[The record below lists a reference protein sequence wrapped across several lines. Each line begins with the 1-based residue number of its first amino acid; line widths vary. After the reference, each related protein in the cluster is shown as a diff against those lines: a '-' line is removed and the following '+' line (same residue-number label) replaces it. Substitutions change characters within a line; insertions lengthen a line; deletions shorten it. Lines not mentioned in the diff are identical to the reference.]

1 MRCATFNPWN
11 PNLNG
16 TQPWEHNDNPDAGRS
31 DQILRA
37 LLLISADLI
46 SPGKSAWSNIALSCR
61 QPSRWHKYW
70 KFWIFDEPL
79 SQVHVI
85 PLFYF
90 NPPYIWFGLG
100 RNLESK
106 FQPSQIMSYLAT
118 NHVERWKE
126 DSAFRYF
133 RPPQLSSNVTTR
145 AAAYQIAS
153 WKFQVFCLRYL
164 DKFNP

>member
-11 PNLNG
+11 PNHNG

-31 DQILRA
+31 GQILRA
-37 LLLISADLI
+37 LLLIWSHLGSQSGQILPYLADSHPGGTNIGNFEFLMNP
-46 SPGKSAWSNIALSCR
+46 SPRSTWSRFFC
-61 QPSRWHKYW
+61 
-70 KFWIFDEPL
+70 
-79 SQVHVI
+79 
-85 PLFYF
+85 F

-133 RPPQLSSNVTTR
+133 RPPQFSSNVTTR

-153 WKFQVFCLRYL
+153 WKFQVFCLHYL